1 MIIENEVTLR
11 VNVIFNIC
19 WEGQLS
25 QKDAIK
31 ETFYLNVFIGKK
43 IKPDKQKYQVNKIN
57 YEFSAFFSNLQ
68 ELL

>member
-1 MIIENEVTLR
+1 MINENEVTLR

-19 WEGQLS
+19 WEGQLF

-57 YEFSAFFSNLQ
+57 
-68 ELL
+68 

>member
-1 MIIENEVTLR
+1 MINENEVTLR

-19 WEGQLS
+19 LEGQLS

-57 YEFSAFFSNLQ
+57 
-68 ELL
+68 

>member
-1 MIIENEVTLR
+1 MINKNEVTLG

-19 WEGQLS
+19 WERQLS

-43 IKPDKQKYQVNKIN
+43 IKPDKEKCQINKIN
-57 YEFSAFFSNLQ
+57 
-68 ELL
+68 